1 MNSLVLL
8 LICVAVLAIGYIF
21 YGGWLCKQWGV
32 GEGKTE
38 TPAHTMEDGVDYV
51 PAKAP
56 ILMGHHFSSIA
67 GAGPITGPIGA
78 AMFGWLPVTLWI
90 LIGGIFFGG
99 VHDFGA
105 LFASVRNK
113 GMSIGEIIS
122 ANMSKRAK
130 RLFII
135 FSYLTLILVVAAFA
149 SIVASTFGAVYD
161 ESGAVDMAKSATPA
175 SVAMISMLFIVIA
188 IVFGFCVYRRNVPMG
203 IASVVGVLAIAG
215 IMAIGMNFHPIY
227 LSTKTWMW
235 IVGLYIAIA
244 SVTPV
249 WILLQPRDYLSSF
262 LLYAMLGVAFFG
274 VVVAHPTFDASF
286 PVFGGFAVD
295 NGNGVQYLFPVLF
308 TTVACGAISGFHSLV
323 SSGTTSKQ
331 LDKEKDARPIA
342 YGGMLLECVLAV
354 LTLCAI
360 GYAYKWNAANPDNAL
375 VGATAIFGGGIAHM
389 IDGIIPGSYQVLNS
403 LLVLTYSAFC
413 LTSLDTATRLARFM
427 FQEFWLEP
435 GQTTKDVKEGWK
447 KIMVNP
453 YFATILTVVLGI
465 LLGMT
470 GYAKIWGLFGAAN
483 QLLAGIGLLAV
494 ATWLG
499 NAGKNNKMFLFPM
512 GFMVIVT
519 ICSLVLTV
527 KNQIGII
534 AAGGADWGPYAQT
547 ILGILLIGLAL
558 VLVVEGVQTLSKQKA
573 GKAKA

>member
-8 LICVAVLAIGYIF
+8 IICVAILAAGYIC

-32 GEGKTE
+32 GESKTE

-56 ILMGHHFSSIA
+56 VLMGHHFSSIA

-113 GMSIGEIIS
+113 GQSIGEIIS

-130 RLFII
+130 QLFII

-161 ESGAVDMAKSATPA
+161 ESGALDMAKSATPA
-175 SVAMISMLFIVIA
+175 TVAMISLLFILIA
-188 IVFGFCVYRRNVPMG
+188 IVFGFCVYRRNMPMG
-203 IASVVGVLAIAG
+203 IASVVGVLAIIL
-215 IMAIGMNFHPIY
+215 IMAVGMNFHPLY

-235 IVGLYIAIA
+235 IVGIYIAVA

-262 LLYAMLGVAFFG
+262 LLYAMLAVAAFG
-274 VVVAHPTFDASF
+274 VIVAHPTFDSNF
-286 PVFGGFAVD
+286 PAFSGFAVD
-295 NGNGVQYLFPVLF
+295 NGNGMQYLFPVLF

-331 LDKEKDARPIA
+331 LDKETDAKPIA

-360 GYAYKWNAANPDNAL
+360 GYAYKWNAANPDSAL

-389 IDGIIPGSYQVLNS
+389 IDDIIPGSYTILNS

-435 GQTTKDVKEGWK
+435 GETAADVKEGWK
-447 KIMVNP
+447 KVMVNP

-465 LLGMT
+465 LLGMN
-470 GYAKIWGLFGAAN
+470 GYGKIWGLFGAAN

-499 NAGKNNKMFLFPM
+499 NLGKNNKMFLLPM
-512 GFMVIVT
+512 GFMIVVT
-519 ICSLVLTV
+519 ICSLALTV
-527 KNQIGII
+527 KNQVGMIM
-534 AAGGADWGPYAQT
+534 AGGADWGPWAQT
-547 ILGILLIGLAL
+547 ILGVLLIVLAI
-558 VLVVEGVQTLSKQKA
+558 VLVIEGVQTLKNPKKA
-573 GKAKA
+573 TA

>member
-8 LICVAVLAIGYIF
+8 IICVAILVLGYIF

-32 GEGKTE
+32 GEGNNE

-56 ILMGHHFSSIA
+56 VLMGHHFSSIA

-149 SIVASTFGAVYD
+149 SIVASTFGATFD
-161 ESGAVDMAKSATPA
+161 ESGAVDMVKSETPA
-175 SVAMISMLFIVIA
+175 SVAMISLLFIVIA
-188 IVFGFCVYRRNVPMG
+188 IVFGFCVYRRNMPMG
-203 IASVVGVLAIAG
+203 IASVVGVLAIVG
-215 IMAIGMNFHPIY
+215 IMAVGMNFHPIY

-262 LLYAMLGVAFFG
+262 LLYAMLAVAIFA
-274 VVVAHPTFDASF
+274 VVVGHPTFDASF
-286 PVFGGFAVD
+286 PAFGGFAVD
-295 NGNGVQYLFPVLF
+295 NGNGTQYLFPVLF

-331 LDKEKDARPIA
+331 LDKEKDAKPIA

-360 GYAYKWNAANPDNAL
+360 GYAYKWNASNPDNAL

-389 IDGIIPGSYQVLNS
+389 VDDVIPGSYAILNS

-447 KIMVNP
+447 KVMVNP

-499 NAGKNNKMFLFPM
+499 NAGKNNKMFLIPM
-512 GFMVIVT
+512 AFMIVVT
-519 ICSLVLTV
+519 ISSLALTV

-534 AAGGADWGPYAQT
+534 SAGGADWGPYAQT
-547 ILGILLIGLAL
+547 ILGILLIVLAV
-558 VLVVEGVQTLSKQKA
+558 VLVIEGVQTLKNQKA
-573 GKAKA
+573 KKAA

>member
-8 LICVAVLAIGYIF
+8 IICVAILVLGYIF

-32 GEGKTE
+32 GEGNDE

-56 ILMGHHFSSIA
+56 VLMGHHFSSIA

-149 SIVASTFGAVYD
+149 SIVASTFGATFD
-161 ESGAVDMAKSATPA
+161 ESGAVDMVKSETPA
-175 SVAMISMLFIVIA
+175 SVAMISLLFIVIA
-188 IVFGFCVYRRNVPMG
+188 IVFGFCVYRRNMPMG
-203 IASVVGVLAIAG
+203 IASVVGVLAIVG
-215 IMAIGMNFHPIY
+215 IMAVGMNFHPIY

-262 LLYAMLGVAFFG
+262 LLYAMLAVAIFA
-274 VVVAHPTFDASF
+274 VVVGHPTFDASF
-286 PVFGGFAVD
+286 PAFGGFTVD
-295 NGNGVQYLFPVLF
+295 NGNGTQYLFPVLF

-331 LDKEKDARPIA
+331 LDKEKDAKPIA

-389 IDGIIPGSYQVLNS
+389 VDDVIPGSYAILNS

-447 KIMVNP
+447 KVMVNP

-499 NAGKNNKMFLFPM
+499 NAGKNNKMFLIPM
-512 GFMVIVT
+512 AFMIVVT
-519 ICSLVLTV
+519 ISSLALTV

-534 AAGGADWGPYAQT
+534 SAGGADWGPYAQT
-547 ILGILLIGLAL
+547 ILGVLLIVLAV
-558 VLVVEGVQTLSKQKA
+558 VLVIEGVQTLKNQKTK
-573 GKAKA
+573 KAA

>member
-8 LICVAVLAIGYIF
+8 IICVAILAAGYIC

-32 GEGKTE
+32 GESKTE

-56 ILMGHHFSSIA
+56 VLMGHHFSSIA

-78 AMFGWLPVTLWI
+78 AMFGWLPVTLWV
-90 LIGGIFFGG
+90 LVGGIFFGG

-113 GMSIGEIIS
+113 GQSIGEIIS

-130 RLFII
+130 QLFII

-161 ESGAVDMAKSATPA
+161 ESGALDMAKSATPA
-175 SVAMISMLFIVIA
+175 TVAMISLLFILIA
-188 IVFGFCVYRRNVPMG
+188 IVFGFCVYRRNMPMG
-203 IASVVGVLAIAG
+203 IASVVGVLAIIL
-215 IMAIGMNFHPIY
+215 IMAVGMNFHPLY

-235 IVGLYIAIA
+235 IVGIYIAVA

-262 LLYAMLGVAFFG
+262 LLYAMLAVAAFG
-274 VVVAHPTFDASF
+274 VIVTHPTFDSSF
-286 PVFGGFAVD
+286 PAFAGFAVD
-295 NGNGVQYLFPVLF
+295 NGNGMQYLFPVLF

-331 LDKEKDARPIA
+331 LDKETDAKPIA

-360 GYAYKWNAANPDNAL
+360 GYAYKWNAANPDSAL

-389 IDGIIPGSYQVLNS
+389 IDDIIPGSYTILNS

-435 GQTTKDVKEGWK
+435 GETAADVKEGWK
-447 KIMVNP
+447 KVMVNP

-465 LLGMT
+465 LLGMN
-470 GYAKIWGLFGAAN
+470 GYGKIWGLFGAAN

-499 NAGKNNKMFLFPM
+499 NLGKNNKMFLIPM
-512 GFMVIVT
+512 GFMIVVT
-519 ICSLVLTV
+519 ICSLALTV
-527 KNQIGII
+527 KNQVGMIM
-534 AAGGADWGPYAQT
+534 AGGADWGPWAQT
-547 ILGILLIGLAL
+547 ILGVLLIVLAI
-558 VLVVEGVQTLSKQKA
+558 VLVIEGVQTLKNPKKA
-573 GKAKA
+573 TA

>member
-8 LICVAVLAIGYIF
+8 IICVAILVLGYIF

-32 GEGKTE
+32 GEGNNE

-56 ILMGHHFSSIA
+56 VLMGHHFSSIA

-149 SIVASTFGAVYD
+149 SIVASTFGATFD
-161 ESGAVDMAKSATPA
+161 ESGAVDMVKSETPA
-175 SVAMISMLFIVIA
+175 SVAMISLLFIVIA
-188 IVFGFCVYRRNVPMG
+188 IVFGFCVYRRNMPMG
-203 IASVVGVLAIAG
+203 IASVVGVLAIVG
-215 IMAIGMNFHPIY
+215 IMAVGMNFHPIY

-262 LLYAMLGVAFFG
+262 LLYAMLAVAVFAVIVG
-274 VVVAHPTFDASF
+274 HPTFDASF
-286 PVFGGFAVD
+286 PAFGGFAVD
-295 NGNGVQYLFPVLF
+295 NGNGTQYLFPVLF

-331 LDKEKDARPIA
+331 LDKEKDAKPIA

-389 IDGIIPGSYQVLNS
+389 VDDVIPGSYAILNS

-447 KIMVNP
+447 KVMVNP

-499 NAGKNNKMFLFPM
+499 NAGKNNKMFLIPM
-512 GFMVIVT
+512 AFMIVVT
-519 ICSLVLTV
+519 ICSLALTV

-534 AAGGADWGPYAQT
+534 SAGGADWGPYAQT
-547 ILGILLIGLAL
+547 ILGILLIVLAI
-558 VLVVEGVQTLSKQKA
+558 VLVIEGVQTLKNQKA
-573 GKAKA
+573 KKAA

>member
-8 LICVAVLAIGYIF
+8 IVCIAALAVGYIC
-21 YGGWLCKQWGV
+21 YGGWLCRQWGV
-32 GEGKTE
+32 GESNEE
-38 TPAHTMEDGVDYV
+38 TPAHAMEDGVDYV

-56 ILMGHHFSSIA
+56 VLMGHHFSSIA

-105 LFASVRNK
+105 LFASIRHK
-113 GMSIGEIIS
+113 GQSVGEIIS
-122 ANMSKRAK
+122 TNMSRRAK
-130 RLFII
+130 LLFLT
-135 FSYLTLILVVAAFA
+135 FAYLTLILVVAAFA
-149 SIVASTFGAVYD
+149 SIVASTFGVKLD
-161 ESGAVDMAKSATPA
+161 ESGAVDFAASASNA
-175 SVAMISMLFIVIA
+175 SVAMVSLLFIVIA
-188 IVFGFCVYRRNVPMG
+188 IVFGFFVYRRNAPMSV
-203 IASVVGVLAIAG
+203 ASVVGVLAIIA
-215 IMAIGMNFHPIY
+215 IMAVGMNWHPIY
-227 LSTKTWMW
+227 LTTSQWMI
-235 IVGLYIAIA
+235 IVGIYIAIA

-262 LLYAMLGVAFFG
+262 LLYAMLIVAVVG
-274 VVVAHPTFDASF
+274 VVGAHPNIDPELF
-286 PVFGGFAVD
+286 PAFAGFAVD
-295 NGNGVQYLFPVLF
+295 NGNGIQYLFPVLF

-331 LDKEKDARPIA
+331 LDKESDAKPIA

-360 GYAYKWNAANPDNAL
+360 GYARKIGTTA
-375 VGATAIFGGGIAHM
+375 GATDIFAGGIAGM
-389 IDGIIPGSYQVLNS
+389 VAAIPGLKGAENVLYT

-435 GQTTKDVKEGWK
+435 GQTVKDVQEGWK
-447 KIMVNP
+447 KVMVNP
-453 YFATILTVVLGI
+453 YFATVITVILGI

-470 GYAKIWGLFGAAN
+470 GYSKIWGLFGAAN
-483 QLLAGIGLLAV
+483 QLLAGLGLLAV

-499 NAGKNNKMFLFPM
+499 NIGRNNKMFLAPM
-512 GFMVIVT
+512 AFMMVVT
-519 ICSLVLTV
+519 ICSLILTV

-534 AAGGADWGPYAQT
+534 SAGGADWGPYAQV
-547 ILGILLIGLAL
+547 IFAVLLIVLAIIL
-558 VLVVEGVQTLSKQKA
+558 VIEGVQTLTRKKTA
-573 GKAKA
+573 

>member
-8 LICVAVLAIGYIF
+8 IICVAILVLGYIF

-32 GEGKTE
+32 GEGNNE

-56 ILMGHHFSSIA
+56 VLMGHHFSSIA

-149 SIVASTFGAVYD
+149 SIVASTFGATFD
-161 ESGAVDMAKSATPA
+161 ESGAVDMVKSETPA
-175 SVAMISMLFIVIA
+175 SVAMISLLFIVIA
-188 IVFGFCVYRRNVPMG
+188 IVFGFCVYRRNMPMG
-203 IASVVGVLAIAG
+203 IASVVGVLAIIG
-215 IMAIGMNFHPIY
+215 IMAVGMNFHPIY

-262 LLYAMLGVAFFG
+262 LLYAMLAVAIFA
-274 VVVAHPTFDASF
+274 VVVGHPTFDASF
-286 PVFGGFAVD
+286 PAFGGFAVD
-295 NGNGVQYLFPVLF
+295 NGNGTQYLFPVLF

-331 LDKEKDARPIA
+331 LDKEKDAKPIA

-360 GYAYKWNAANPDNAL
+360 GYAYKWNAANPDTAL

-389 IDGIIPGSYQVLNS
+389 IDDIIPGSYSILNS

-435 GQTTKDVKEGWK
+435 GETAADVKEGWK
-447 KIMVNP
+447 KVMVNP

-499 NAGKNNKMFLFPM
+499 NAGKNNKMFLIPM
-512 GFMVIVT
+512 AFMIVVT
-519 ICSLVLTV
+519 ISSLALTV

-534 AAGGADWGPYAQT
+534 SAGGADWGPYAQT
-547 ILGILLIGLAL
+547 ILGILLIVLAV
-558 VLVVEGVQTLSKQKA
+558 VLVIEGVQTLKNQKA
-573 GKAKA
+573 KKAA

>member
-8 LICVAVLAIGYIF
+8 IICVAILVLGYIF

-32 GEGKTE
+32 GEGNNE

-56 ILMGHHFSSIA
+56 VLMGHHFSSIA

-122 ANMSKRAK
+122 ANMSRRAK

-149 SIVASTFGAVYD
+149 SIVASTFGATFD
-161 ESGAVDMAKSATPA
+161 ESGAVDMVKSETPA
-175 SVAMISMLFIVIA
+175 SVAMISLLFIVIA
-188 IVFGFCVYRRNVPMG
+188 IVFGFCVYRRNMPMG
-203 IASVVGVLAIAG
+203 IASVVGVLAIIG
-215 IMAIGMNFHPIY
+215 IMAVGMNFHPIY

-262 LLYAMLGVAFFG
+262 LLYAMLAVAIFA
-274 VVVAHPTFDASF
+274 VVVGHPTFDASF
-286 PVFGGFAVD
+286 PAFGGFAVD
-295 NGNGVQYLFPVLF
+295 NGNGTQYLFPVLF

-331 LDKEKDARPIA
+331 LDKEKDAKPIA

-360 GYAYKWNAANPDNAL
+360 GYAYKWNASNPDNAL

-389 IDGIIPGSYQVLNS
+389 VDDVIPGSYAILNS

-447 KIMVNP
+447 KVMVNP

-499 NAGKNNKMFLFPM
+499 NAGKNNKMFLIPM
-512 GFMVIVT
+512 AFMIVVT
-519 ICSLVLTV
+519 ISSLALTV

-534 AAGGADWGPYAQT
+534 SAGGADWGPYAQT
-547 ILGILLIGLAL
+547 ILGILLIVLAV
-558 VLVVEGVQTLSKQKA
+558 VLVIEGVQTLKNQKA
-573 GKAKA
+573 KKAA

>member
-175 SVAMISMLFIVIA
+175 SVAMISILFIVIA

-286 PVFGGFAVD
+286 PAFGGFAVD

-447 KIMVNP
+447 KVMVNP

-558 VLVVEGVQTLSKQKA
+558 VLVIEGVQTLSKQKA

>member
-8 LICVAVLAIGYIF
+8 LICVAVLVIGYIF

-90 LIGGIFFGG
+90 LVGGIFFGG

-274 VVVAHPTFDASF
+274 VVAAHPTFDASF
-286 PVFGGFAVD
+286 PAFGGFAVD

-447 KIMVNP
+447 KVMVNP

-534 AAGGADWGPYAQT
+534 VAGGADWGPYAQT

>member
-8 LICVAVLAIGYIF
+8 IICVAILVLGYIF

-32 GEGKTE
+32 GEGNDE

-56 ILMGHHFSSIA
+56 VLMGHHFSSIA

-149 SIVASTFGAVYD
+149 SIVASTFGATFD
-161 ESGAVDMAKSATPA
+161 ESGAVDMVKSETPA
-175 SVAMISMLFIVIA
+175 SVAMISLLFIVIA
-188 IVFGFCVYRRNVPMG
+188 IVFGFCVYRRNMPMG
-203 IASVVGVLAIAG
+203 IASVVGVLAIVG
-215 IMAIGMNFHPIY
+215 IMAVGMNFHPIY

-262 LLYAMLGVAFFG
+262 LLYAMLAVAIFA
-274 VVVAHPTFDASF
+274 VVVGHPTFDASF
-286 PVFGGFAVD
+286 PAFGGFAVD
-295 NGNGVQYLFPVLF
+295 NGNGTQYLFPVLF

-331 LDKEKDARPIA
+331 LDKEKDAKPIA

-389 IDGIIPGSYQVLNS
+389 VDDVIPGSYAILNS

-447 KIMVNP
+447 KVMVNP

-499 NAGKNNKMFLFPM
+499 NAGKNNKMFLIPM
-512 GFMVIVT
+512 AFMIVVT
-519 ICSLVLTV
+519 ISSLALTV

-534 AAGGADWGPYAQT
+534 SAGGADWGPYAQT
-547 ILGILLIGLAL
+547 ILGVLLIVLAV
-558 VLVVEGVQTLSKQKA
+558 VLVIEGVQTLKNQKTK
-573 GKAKA
+573 KAA